1 MRTGRIL
8 GAVAMLMVG
17 MVSAA
22 PMAAGTGSD
31 AACRVDRALLA
42 TPAGQVVAVS
52 VEIADDAAERAQGLM
67 NRPHLPQGEGMLFV
81 YETPRQASFWMK
93 NTLIPLDL
101 LFFDA
106 RGVLRHVHPQ
116 ARPLDLT
123 PIPGAARGDP
133 DPPAAG
139 AGTRRRRGRAAGS
152 DPRCHAAPPRGSAGH
167 RRGAVPLRPGADAEA
182 VLSLC

>member
-1 MRTGRIL
+1 MIRIRTGRIL

-22 PMAAGTGSD
+22 PVAAGTGAD

-42 TPAGQVVAVS
+42 TPAGQVVPVS

-133 DPPAAG
+133 DPDRLLVLELAGGEAARLALTPGATLRHPAVPQAT
-139 AGTRRRRGRAAGS
+139 A
-152 DPRCHAAPPRGSAGH
+152 AAPCR
-167 RRGAVPLRPGADAEA
+167 
-182 VLSLC
+182 